1 MTSEVSPV
9 AAEVVRIAAVS
20 GPSTRDVVLL
30 ACWSHESLLFVV
42 FRSLVL
48 PNPDQPVGIVCDLRQ
63 LPTEDVEAAAYHV
76 LAFEMVEP
84 HHYPLVLSDKAGA
97 IRWRAALD
105 TELGDQTVG
114 LLETVGTVRDLGE
127 FMSKSTAVKTSIAVA
142 FVASTVLAGC
152 GGTTDA
158 GEVTNGAASPSSSLP
173 APTKYEY
180 VASDVVAMVDGA
192 PVQLRPFPFSVG
204 AEAVDV
210 RLSAALG
217 DGCSENDSDVE
228 GQFVVLPRGGCTFER
243 KYETA
248 QRAGASGLVIT
259 SSDPLP
265 DGRWQIP
272 PIDLTTIPML
282 VTDDPDSVRR
292 LVDGASVTA
301 SFDASVNQTPAE

>member
-1 MTSEVSPV
+1 MINELSPV
-9 AAEVVRIAAVS
+9 AEAVVRSAAVS

-30 ACWSHESLLFVV
+30 ACWSHGPLLFVV

-48 PNPDQPVGIVCDLRQ
+48 PNSDQPVGIVCDLRQ

-84 HHYPLVLSDKAGA
+84 HHYPLVFSDKAGA

-105 TELGDQTVG
+105 TQLGEKTVG
-114 LLETVGTVRDLGE
+114 FLETVGTVKDLGE
-127 FMSKSTAVKTSIAVA
+127 FMSKPTAMKTSIAVA
-142 FVASTVLAGC
+142 FVASTVLTGC

-180 VASDVVAMVDGA
+180 VASEVDAMVDDA
-192 PVQLRPFPFSVG
+192 PVQLRPFPFSTG
-204 AEAVDV
+204 AKAVEA
-210 RLSAALG
+210 RLSSALG
-217 DGCSENDSDVE
+217 DGCTETSPDVK
-228 GQFVVLPRGGCTFER
+228 GQFVVVPRGGCTFER
-243 KYETA
+243 KYENA
-248 QRAGASGLVIT
+248 RRAGASGLVIT

-265 DGRWQIP
+265 DGRWQTP

-282 VTDDPDSVRR
+282 VTDDPASVRR
-292 LVDGASVTA
+292 LVDGASITV
-301 SFDASVNQTPAE
+301 SFDASVKQTPAE